1 MVVVVLAAF
10 IDALLA
16 RRNAGAQLRFDHRDV
31 AIGPPHRD
39 AIGGG
44 ADVGAVH
51 ALADAGAHVAILG
64 AAGIGAAVADGRAI
78 HRMANC
84 LGQRLVVIGTDLRML
99 GDHLLDGHGGSPCW
113 VDEAEAGGI
122 VPPICARHGLGGA
135 RCSVYVPRMTDLISL
150 VSLLFLGLVAGTAA
164 GWFFASR
171 PLVDLRTR
179 LSESERAAAER
190 EGEFKRAIAELGQAR
205 VEVASLKERAGQVD
219 GLLVRLDAALA
230 GRAQLAEKL
239 AALESASEEREKA
252 FAEQRAGLL
261 SAQESLKKEFENAG
275 NRVLE
280 QAQKAFLDRAEARF
294 RQSEETGEAKIKA
307 LLSPVGEKL
316 ASYERQVAE
325 LEAKRTDAFGQLAGL
340 IQSMKEGQEQVRR
353 EAQRLGNSLTN
364 APKARGR
371 WGERALQNLLEQCG
385 LAQHTDFIMEHS
397 VSTEDGRLRP
407 DAIVRIPGGK
417 VLVIDSKVSLNAY
430 QQAFEAVDDDAR
442 ARALADHVRSMR
454 NHVQTLGAKSYQ
466 SQFEDAPDY
475 VVMFVPGEHFVA
487 AALEADP
494 DLWNFAF
501 DKRVLLATPTNLVA
515 IARTVAQ
522 VWRQDGLAK
531 EAQEIGRMGAELY
544 DRLAMAADH
553 LKRVGGGLESAV
565 NNYNKFVGSFE
576 RNVLSSGR
584 RLAEKGIEIGKRE
597 IEEVPLVASA
607 PRYNGED
614 VAALEAPDSEA

>member
-1 MVVVVLAAF
+1 MDPTILS
-10 IDALLA
+10 IIAL
-16 RRNAGAQLRFDHRDV
+16 
-31 AIGPPHRD
+31 I
-39 AIGGG
+39 
-44 ADVGAVH
+44 VGA
-51 ALADAGAHVAILG
+51 AL
-64 AAGIGAAVADGRAI
+64 
-78 HRMANC
+78 
-84 LGQRLVVIGTDLRML
+84 
-99 GDHLLDGHGGSPCW
+99 
-113 VDEAEAGGI
+113 
-122 VPPICARHGLGGA
+122 
-135 RCSVYVPRMTDLISL
+135 
-150 VSLLFLGLVAGTAA
+150 
-164 GWFFASR
+164 GWFIASR
-171 PLVDLRTR
+171 PLADLRAR
-179 LSESERAAAER
+179 LAAAEAAGA
-190 EGEFKRAIAELGQAR
+190 EGEAKFARAIAELGEAR
-205 VEVASLKERAGQVD
+205 IEVAALGERAARADDLAQT
-219 GLLVRLDAALA
+219 LDAAREENA
-230 GRAQLAEKL
+230 RFRAER
-239 AALESASEEREKA
+239 AAFEEQKRLLEESRSN
-252 FAEQRAGLL
+252 LL
-261 SAQESLKKEFENAG
+261 KEFENTGAQVL
-275 NRVLE
+275 NR
-280 QAQKAFLDRAEARF
+280 AQEAFLKRAEERLGHSEKA
-294 RQSEETGEAKIKA
+294 SEEKLKA

-316 ASYERQVAE
+316 ANYERQVAD

-397 VSTEDGRLRP
+397 VDTEDGRLRP

-430 QQAFEAVDDDAR
+430 QEAFEADSDETR
-442 ARALADHVRSMR
+442 AKALADHVRSMR

-544 DRLAMAADH
+544 DRLATAAEH

-584 RLAEKGIEIGKRE
+584 RLADKGVEIGKRE
-597 IEEVPLVASA
+597 IEDVPLVESA
-607 PRYNGED
+607 PRYNAADGDAVEND
-614 VAALEAPDSEA
+614 YPALEGRKDAAE